1 MKGEELKLLIR
12 RTGLTITEAADKI
25 GVTRQT
31 LHNKFGMDEVDEDFL
46 LKVKERLSGDTSS
59 NLTVVK
65 EGLTLYENLAEL
77 KVPKTDLIPFY
88 DVDVAAG
95 YPAVRGEDVNHAE
108 SYLWIPGFED
118 CDCAATVR
126 GDSMYPKYSNGDIIL
141 CKRVPDLRH
150 VRYGEP
156 YLIIDEDGQV
166 VKYITKDERK
176 GYFLLASENPN
187 PRFAPYSVPVTRIR
201 WVFLVKGVIKRTA

>member
-12 RTGLTITEAADKI
+12 RTGMTITEAADKI

-31 LHNKFGMDEVDEDFL
+31 LHNKFGMEEVDEDFL
-46 LKVKERLSGDTSS
+46 LKVKGRLSGDTTG
-59 NLTVVK
+59 LMRVK
-65 EGLTLYENLAEL
+65 EGLTLYQDLAEL
-77 KVPKTDLIPFY
+77 NVPRADLIPFY

-95 YPAVRGEDVNHAE
+95 YPAIAGEDVNHAD

-176 GYFLLASENPN
+176 GFFLLASENPN
-187 PRFAPYSVPVTRIR
+187 PRFAPYSVPVARIR